1 MSPPA
6 LPFEFAGSRST
17 ARGRSPLP
25 ANQNKKL
32 EAIPWGHHS
41 PVLAT
46 RSGPRA
52 VTTPAS
58 TFPHHSRSRARTR
71 LSAFLTTRGPAPG
84 AASA

>member
-6 LPFEFAGSRST
+6 LPFGLAGWRST

-41 PVLAT
+41 PVLAS
-46 RSGPRA
+46 RFGPRA
-52 VTTPAS
+52 VTPPAS
-58 TFPHHSRSRARTR
+58 TSPHHGRSRARTR
-71 LSAFLTTRGPAPG
+71 LSAFLTTRGLAPG
-84 AASA
+84 DASA